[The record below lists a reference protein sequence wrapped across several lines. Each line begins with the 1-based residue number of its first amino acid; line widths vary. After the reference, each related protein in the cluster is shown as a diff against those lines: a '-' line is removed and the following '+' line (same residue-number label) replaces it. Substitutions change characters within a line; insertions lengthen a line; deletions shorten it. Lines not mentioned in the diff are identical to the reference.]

1 MPELPE
7 VETTRRGL
15 VPLLIGETIASVFIR
30 EHRLRWPVD
39 PMLSDQIKHQT
50 IVNLSRRAKYLLV
63 ETTRGT
69 LLMHLGMSGSL
80 RYLETPVLPSKH
92 DHVDVIFSSGALLR
106 FNDPRR
112 FGSLHYCLN
121 PKSHWLLKD
130 IGPEPFGS
138 GFTGKYLWKIA
149 RNRRVGIKQFLMN
162 NRIVAGVGN
171 IYANE
176 SLFKAG
182 IHPTRPAN
190 RISLKRLDLLVEKV
204 RQVLKAA
211 IDKGGTTL
219 QDFVKSDGQPGYFQL
234 SLSVYGKEGR
244 PCPNCNAP
252 IKNRLIDQR
261 STYYCVYCQR

>member
-15 VPLLIGETIASVFIR
+15 VPLLIGETIASIFIR

-171 IYANE
+171 IYADE
-176 SLFKAG
+176 SLFSAG
-182 IHPTRPAN
+182 IRTTKESNKLKPKELKKLAESIVKVLT
-190 RISLKRLDLLVEKV
+190 IS
-204 RQVLKAA
+204 
-211 IDKGGTTL
+211 IGKGGTTFS
-219 QDFVKSDGQPGYFQL
+219 DFR
-234 SLSVYGKEGR
+234 LSV
-244 PCPNCNAP
+244 
-252 IKNRLIDQR
+252 
-261 STYYCVYCQR
+261 